1 MENKSKVEIPKI
13 ISSSVLNSKF
23 LKSRNFIVGDLWPLE
38 KVFTSLRTYA
48 QTKDSRKR
56 KNRFCITCGNIAT
69 TEALFDVGG
78 GVSVI
83 EKYCDMCAKQVK

>member
-1 MENKSKVEIPKI
+1 M
-13 ISSSVLNSKF
+13 
-23 LKSRNFIVGDLWPLE
+23 E

-69 TEALFDVGG
+69 TEALFDVGE
-78 GVSVI
+78 GVIVI
-83 EKYCDMCAKQVK
+83 EKYCNICAKQVR